1 MEFHEVL
8 GYAVD
13 GLFANMER
21 IEKRDGVDSPQYK
34 VIKRKYQFIYA
45 LYRMEHLEQLD
56 YIIKQK

>member
-13 GLFANMER
+13 GLYANLER

-34 VIKRKYQFIYA
+34 VIKRKYQFINA
-45 LYRMEHLEQLD
+45 LYRVVHLEYLD